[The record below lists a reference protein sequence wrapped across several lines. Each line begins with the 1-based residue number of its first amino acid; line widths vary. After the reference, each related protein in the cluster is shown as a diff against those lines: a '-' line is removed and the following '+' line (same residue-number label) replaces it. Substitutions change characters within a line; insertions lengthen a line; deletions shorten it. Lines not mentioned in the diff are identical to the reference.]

1 MFLGRPITIK
11 HGFSVHV
18 TRTTPV
24 MIVLSQLD
32 KTYFAG
38 LQGQYTF
45 KLRFR
50 VRKLGENE
58 DFIVRDNVN

>member
-1 MFLGRPITIK
+1 
-11 HGFSVHV
+11 
-18 TRTTPV
+18 